1 LQFKDETTSKKGE
14 NCMKLLAPS
23 ILSADF
29 SILGQQIKEVKEA
42 GVDIIH
48 LDIMDGRYVPNIT
61 FGPPVVESIRK
72 ITDLPFDA
80 HLMIVEPEKYIP
92 DFIKAGVNMISFHMD
107 ATIHAHRVVDMI
119 KSNDVKAGVVLN
131 PATPVNTLEEII
143 HYIDYV
149 LIMSV
154 NPGFG
159 GQKFI
164 PQTAEKVKKLKLL
177 MEETNRAD
185 ILIEIDGG
193 VNQDNIN
200 YLSMLG
206 VNIFVAGNAVFKGNI
221 KENVVN
227 LKRRMLGCLS

>member
-1 LQFKDETTSKKGE
+1 
-14 NCMKLLAPS
+14 MKLLAPS

-29 SILGQQIKEVKEA
+29 SILGQQIKEVEEA
-42 GVDIIH
+42 GADIIH

-177 MEETNRAD
+177 MEETNRTD

-221 KENVVN
+221 KENVIN
-227 LKRRMLGCLS
+227 LKRKMEICV

>member
-1 LQFKDETTSKKGE
+1 
-14 NCMKLLAPS
+14 MKLLAPS

-29 SILGQQIKEVKEA
+29 SILGQQIKEVEEA
-42 GVDIIH
+42 GADIIH

-72 ITDLPFDA
+72 TTDLPFDA

-177 MEETNRAD
+177 MEETNRTD

-221 KENVVN
+221 KENVIN
-227 LKRRMLGCLS
+227 LKRGMLGCLS

>member
-29 SILGQQIKEVKEA
+29 SILGQQIKEVEEA
-42 GVDIIH
+42 GADIIH

-61 FGPPVVESIRK
+61 FGPPVVESIRR

-107 ATIHAHRVVDMI
+107 ATIHTHRVVDII

-143 HYIDYV
+143 YYIDYV

-177 MEETNRAD
+177 MEETNRTD

-193 VNQDNIN
+193 VNQDNVN

-221 KENVVN
+221 KENVIN
-227 LKRRMLGCLS
+227 LKRRLSGCLS

>member
-1 LQFKDETTSKKGE
+1 LQFKDETTGKKGE

-29 SILGQQIKEVKEA
+29 SILGQQIKEVEEA
-42 GVDIIH
+42 GADIIH

-131 PATPVNTLEEII
+131 PATPVKTLEEII

-177 MEETNRAD
+177 MEETNRTD

-227 LKRRMLGCLS
+227 LKRKMEICV

>member
-1 LQFKDETTSKKGE
+1 
-14 NCMKLLAPS
+14 MKLLAPS

-29 SILGQQIKEVKEA
+29 SILGQQIKEVEEA
-42 GVDIIH
+42 GADIIH

-143 HYIDYV
+143 YYIDYV

-177 MEETNRAD
+177 MEETNRTN

-221 KENVVN
+221 KENVIN
-227 LKRRMLGCLS
+227 LKRKMLGCLS

>member
-1 LQFKDETTSKKGE
+1 
-14 NCMKLLAPS
+14 MKLLAPS

-29 SILGQQIKEVKEA
+29 SILGQQIKEVEESGA
-42 GVDIIH
+42 DIIH

-92 DFIKAGVNMISFHMD
+92 DFIKAGANMISFHMD

-143 HYIDYV
+143 YYIDYV

-177 MEETNRAD
+177 MEETNRTD

-193 VNQDNIN
+193 VNQDNVN

-221 KENVVN
+221 KENVIN
-227 LKRRMLGCLS
+227 LKAKMLRCAI

>member
-29 SILGQQIKEVKEA
+29 SILGQQIKEVEEA
-42 GVDIIH
+42 GADIIH

-107 ATIHAHRVVDMI
+107 ATIHTHRVVDII

-143 HYIDYV
+143 YYIDYV

-177 MEETNRAD
+177 MEETNRTD

-193 VNQDNIN
+193 VNQDNVN

-221 KENVVN
+221 KENVIN
-227 LKRRMLGCLS
+227 LKRRLSGCLG

>member
-1 LQFKDETTSKKGE
+1 
-14 NCMKLLAPS
+14 MKLLAPS

-29 SILGQQIKEVKEA
+29 SILGQQIKEVEEA
-42 GVDIIH
+42 GADIIH

-80 HLMIVEPEKYIP
+80 HLMIVEPEKYIT

-177 MEETNRAD
+177 MEETNRTD

-221 KENVVN
+221 KENVIN
-227 LKRRMLGCLS
+227 LKRGMLGCLS

>member
-1 LQFKDETTSKKGE
+1 
-14 NCMKLLAPS
+14 MKLLAPS

-29 SILGQQIKEVKEA
+29 SKLGQQIKEVEEA
-42 GVDIIH
+42 GADIIH

-61 FGPPVVESIRK
+61 FGIPVVESIRP
-72 ITDLPFDA
+72 ITKLPFDA
-80 HLMIVEPEKYIP
+80 HLMIVEPEKYIL
-92 DFIKAGVNMISFHMD
+92 DFIKAGVDMISFHMD
-107 ATIHAHRVVDMI
+107 ATIHSHRVVDLI
-119 KSNDVKAGVVLN
+119 KSNGSKAGVVLN

-164 PQTAEKVKKLKLL
+164 PKTAEKVKKLLLL
-177 MEETNRAD
+177 MEESGRTD

-193 VNQDNIN
+193 VSKDNIN

-206 VNIFVAGNAVFKGNI
+206 VNIFVAGSAVFKGNI
-221 KENVVN
+221 KENVKI
-227 LKRRMLGCLS
+227 LKQSMEICV

>member
-1 LQFKDETTSKKGE
+1 
-14 NCMKLLAPS
+14 MKLLAPS

-29 SILGQQIKEVKEA
+29 SILGQQIKEVEEA
-42 GVDIIH
+42 GADIIH

-107 ATIHAHRVVDMI
+107 ATIHTHRVVDMI

-143 HYIDYV
+143 YYIDYV

-177 MEETNRAD
+177 MEETNRTD

-221 KENVVN
+221 KENVIN
-227 LKRRMLGCLS
+227 LKRKMEICV

>member
-1 LQFKDETTSKKGE
+1 MRTE
-14 NCMKLLAPS
+14 KLLAPS

-29 SILGQQIKEVKEA
+29 SKLGEEIKTAEEA
-42 GVDIIH
+42 GADIIH

-61 FGPPVVESIRK
+61 FGIPVVEKIRK
-72 ITDLPFDA
+72 TTDLPFDA
-80 HLMIVEPEKYIP
+80 HLMIVEPEKYVE

-107 ATIHAHRVVDMI
+107 ATIHSHRLVDKI
-119 KSNDVKAGVVLN
+119 KNLGAKAGVVLN

-143 HYIDYV
+143 YYIDYV

-164 PQTAEKVKKLKLL
+164 PQTLNKVSKLKNL
-177 MEETNRAD
+177 MKETGRED

-193 VNQDNIN
+193 INAENI
-200 YLSMLG
+200 SRVSKEG
-206 VNIFVAGNAVFKGNI
+206 VNIFVAGSAVFKGDI
-221 KENVVN
+221 KENIKK
-227 LKRRMLGCLS
+227 LKEGMYVL

>member
-1 LQFKDETTSKKGE
+1 
-14 NCMKLLAPS
+14 MKMIAPS
-23 ILSADF
+23 VLSADF
-29 SILGQQIKEVKEA
+29 SKLGEEIKKVEKGGA
-42 GVDIIH
+42 DIIH

-61 FGPPVVESIRK
+61 FGIPVVESIRP
-72 ITDLPFDA
+72 ITELPFDA
-80 HLMIVEPEKYIP
+80 HLMIVEPEKYVE

-107 ATIHAHRVVDMI
+107 ATIHSHRLVEKI
-119 KSNDVKAGVVLN
+119 KNLGAKAGVVLN

-164 PQTAEKVKKLKLL
+164 PQTLQKVKKLKIL
-177 MEETNRAD
+177 MEETGRTD

-193 VNQDNIN
+193 IKEENIREV
-200 YLSMLG
+200 SAAG
-206 VNIFVAGNAVFKGNI
+206 VNIFVAGSSVFKAENPAEAVKKL
-221 KENVVN
+221 KEKVRFIEV
-227 LKRRMLGCLS
+227 

>member
-1 LQFKDETTSKKGE
+1 
-14 NCMKLLAPS
+14 MKLLAPS

-29 SILGQQIKEVKEA
+29 SILGQQIKEVEEA
-42 GVDIIH
+42 GADIIH

-143 HYIDYV
+143 YYIDYV

-177 MEETNRAD
+177 MEETNRTD

-193 VNQDNIN
+193 VNQDNVN

-221 KENVVN
+221 KENVIN
-227 LKRRMLGCLS
+227 LKRRLSGCLS

>member
-1 LQFKDETTSKKGE
+1 
-14 NCMKLLAPS
+14 MKLLAPS

-29 SILGQQIKEVKEA
+29 SILGQQIKEVEEA
-42 GVDIIH
+42 GADIIH

-119 KSNDVKAGVVLN
+119 KSKDVKAGVVLN

-143 HYIDYV
+143 YYIDYV

-177 MEETNRAD
+177 MVETNRTD

-227 LKRRMLGCLS
+227 LKRKMEICV

>member
-1 LQFKDETTSKKGE
+1 
-14 NCMKLLAPS
+14 MKLLAPS

-29 SILGQQIKEVKEA
+29 SVLGQQIKEVEEA
-42 GVDIIH
+42 GADIIH

-107 ATIHAHRVVDMI
+107 ATIHTHRVVDMI

-143 HYIDYV
+143 YYIDYV

-177 MEETNRAD
+177 MEETNRTD

-193 VNQDNIN
+193 VNQDNVN

-221 KENVVN
+221 KENVIN
-227 LKRRMLGCLS
+227 LKRRLSGCLS

>member
-1 LQFKDETTSKKGE
+1 
-14 NCMKLLAPS
+14 MKLIAPS

-29 SILGQQIKEVKEA
+29 SKLGEEIKAVESGGA
-42 GVDIIH
+42 DIIH

-61 FGPPVVESIRK
+61 IGIPVIESIRN

-80 HLMIVEPEKYIP
+80 HLMIVEPEKYVP
-92 DFIKAGVNMISFHMD
+92 DFIKAGCDMISFHMD
-107 ATIHAHRVVDMI
+107 ACIHSHRLVDYI
-119 KSNDVKAGVVLN
+119 KSQGIKAGVVLN

-143 HYIDYV
+143 HFVDYV

-164 PQTAEKVKKLKLL
+164 PQTLEKVKKLRIL
-177 MEETNRAD
+177 MEETGRTD

-193 VNQDNIN
+193 IKESNIAEV
-200 YLSMLG
+200 SAAG
-206 VNIFVAGNAVFKGNI
+206 VNIFVAGSSVFKAEDPAQAVRKL
-221 KENVVN
+221 KEKAKFVEV
-227 LKRRMLGCLS
+227 

>member
-1 LQFKDETTSKKGE
+1 
-14 NCMKLLAPS
+14 MKLLAPS

-29 SILGQQIKEVKEA
+29 SILGQQIKEVEEA
-42 GVDIIH
+42 GADIIH

-61 FGPPVVESIRK
+61 FGPPVVESIRR

-143 HYIDYV
+143 YYIDYV

-177 MEETNRAD
+177 MEETNRTD

-193 VNQDNIN
+193 VNQDNVN

-221 KENVVN
+221 KENVIN
-227 LKRRMLGCLS
+227 LKRRLSGCLS

>member
-1 LQFKDETTSKKGE
+1 
-14 NCMKLLAPS
+14 MKLLAPS

-29 SILGQQIKEVKEA
+29 SILGQQIKEVEEA
-42 GVDIIH
+42 GADIIH

-164 PQTAEKVKKLKLL
+164 PQTAKKVKKLKLL
-177 MEETNRAD
+177 MEETNRTD

-221 KENVVN
+221 KENIIN
-227 LKRRMLGCLS
+227 LKRKMEICV